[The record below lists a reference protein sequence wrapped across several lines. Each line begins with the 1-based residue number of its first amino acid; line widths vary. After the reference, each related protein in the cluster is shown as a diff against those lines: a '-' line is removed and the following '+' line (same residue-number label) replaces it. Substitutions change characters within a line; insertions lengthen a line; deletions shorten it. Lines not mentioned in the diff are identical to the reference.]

1 MNVGGEK
8 RTESGKKEDAYIV
21 ESKIVNKVGSVL
33 YWQCTDWWN
42 ENVLDQDP

>member
-8 RTESGKKEDAYIV
+8 KTESGKKEDGYIV
-21 ESKIVNKVGSVL
+21 ESEIVNKVGPVL
-33 YWQCTDWWN
+33 YRRCTDWWN